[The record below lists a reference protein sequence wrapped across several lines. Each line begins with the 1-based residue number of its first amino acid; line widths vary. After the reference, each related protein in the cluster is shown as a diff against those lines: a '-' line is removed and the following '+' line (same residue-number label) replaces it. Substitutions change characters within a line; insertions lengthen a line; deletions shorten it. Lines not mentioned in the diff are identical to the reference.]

1 MRQASLPPSPDSF
14 LRTSEKAGLSS
25 GLLFLHST
33 CLHRAIAAHRR
44 HAARHG
50 SAHAAP
56 AVFRIRA
63 RCDKHDAEHE
73 MEPLVRGVDLNEAQ
87 DRRGHEEAE
96 EGDDEVDGA
105 EDLEGERRLLRSH
118 KGDRKEDDTDDKVHD
133 VVRKVRVEERAFA
146 DERIPD
152 EAEKSH
158 DDEYYAEH
166 GREHFSHSFY
176 YSRGPI
182 SGAQPDKYSFPYSR
196 LRAREDR

>member
-63 RCDKHDAEHE
+63 RCDKHD
-73 MEPLVRGVDLNEAQ
+73 
-87 DRRGHEEAE
+87 AE